1 MKKHFA
7 RKNMLVLCLT
17 IAVTFQLKAQ
27 QNIQFTQYIF
37 NSLSVNPAYAGYK
50 EEWFGQLGLRSQW
63 TGLEGAPKTG
73 QLSIDGV
80 ADANKN
86 IGLGLQITDD
96 RLGPQNATSVYAN
109 YAYRLRLDE
118 DDTQRLSFGLAAGI
132 SQYGLDGNKLRPVD
146 GDDANLP
153 IGKINSTIP
162 DIRFGVYYYNP
173 KFYVGLSAMDLF
185 SGQNSNRFFNWNS
198 NTIENI
204 RRKRHYYLIAGAMIN
219 LSDDTKLRPSML
231 FKEDLKGPSSLD
243 IGGMLIFGGRFWIG
257 GSYRTEANL
266 WKKRYE
272 QGQTLSS
279 LNSISGITQIYINN
293 QLRVGYSYDY
303 IISEL
308 SSFQN
313 GTHEITLGIT
323 FPGKNRRVLS
333 PRFF

>member
-1 MKKHFA
+1 MNKHFV
-7 RKNMLVLCLT
+7 KKSILILYL
-17 IAVTFQLKAQ
+17 AVVGTFQVKAQ

-63 TGLEGAPKTG
+63 SGLEGAPKTG

-80 ADANKN
+80 VDMNKN
-86 IGLGLQITDD
+86 VGLGLQITDD
-96 RLGPQNATSVYAN
+96 RLGPQNMTSVYAN
-109 YAYRLRLDE
+109 YAYRLRLDA

-132 SQYGLDGNKLRPVD
+132 SQYGLDGNQLRPVD
-146 GDDANLP
+146 EGDNDLP
-153 IGKINSTIP
+153 IGKVNSTIP
-162 DIRFGVYYYNP
+162 DVRFGIYYYNP

-185 SGQNSNRFFNWNS
+185 SGKNSNRLFNWNN

-204 RRKRHYYLIAGAMIN
+204 RRKQHYYLIAGALFD
-219 LSDDTKLRPSML
+219 LSEDTKLKPSIL
-231 FKEDLKGPSSLD
+231 FKEDFKGPSSLD
-243 IGGMLIFGGRFWIG
+243 INGMLIFGERFWIG
-257 GSYRTEANL
+257 ASYRTEANL

-272 QGQTLSS
+272 QGQSLSS
-279 LNSISGITQIYINN
+279 LNSISGIAQFYIND
-293 QLRVGYSYDY
+293 QFRIGYSYDY
-303 IISEL
+303 IISRL

-323 FPGKNRRVLS
+323 FPGKNNRLVS